1 MDILIVVDM
10 QAGLLDGAP
19 KHDLEGVVA
28 RINALAA
35 HTRTGGGAVVW
46 IRHCGPA
53 GDAFAPGA
61 PGWAFLPALDVA
73 AHDLVVEKRLNDA
86 FAGTD
91 LRLRLDALAPDRLI
105 IAGWAT
111 DFCVDSTLRA
121 AVSHGYRVVVPG
133 DAHTMSDRPMLAAPA
148 AIAYHNWLWTG
159 LIAEPPLA
167 VRTTHQIVAGA

>member
-1 MDILIVVDM
+1 MDILVVVDM

-19 KHDLEGVVA
+19 KHDLDGVVA

-35 HTRTGGGAVVW
+35 HVRAAGGAVVW

-73 AHDLVVEKRLNDA
+73 IDDIVVEKRLNDA

-91 LRLRLDALAPDRLI
+91 LQQRLDALAPERLI
-105 IAGWAT
+105 VAGWAT
-111 DFCVDSTLRA
+111 DYCVDSTLRS
-121 AVSHGYRVVVPG
+121 AVSLGYRVLVAA
-133 DAHTMSDRPMLAAPA
+133 DAHTLSDRPMLAAPA

-159 LIAEPPLA
+159 LIADPPVT
-167 VRTTHQIVAGA
+167 VRTTEEILGG